1 MKLSCINFTF
11 NKSPK
16 TFIILRAEALLWFLY
31 HIHVLQN
38 ALVFISSRK
47 WSLIGQDLV
56 PYTAFLIHSNIPL
69 VTSPKCVGFI
79 VVTFGRR
86 SLTKIKPQGGQ
97 GVFCEICL
105 DTFFFVENYVI
116 ACSYKD

>member
-47 WSLIGQDLV
+47 WSLIGQDLL
-56 PYTAFLIHSNIPL
+56 PYTVFLIHSNIPL
-69 VTSPKCVGFI
+69 VTIQKCVDLI
-79 VVTFGRR
+79 VVTFGRW
-86 SLTKIKPQGGQ
+86 SLTKIKPHGGE
-97 GVFCEICL
+97 GIFSEIFL
-105 DTFFFVENYVI
+105 DTFFIVENYVI
-116 ACSYKD
+116 ACNYKD